1 MDWVDRTKRL
11 PWIAIFWVLL
21 LSWIAFFHHLGDT
34 GLLDETEPLFVEA
47 ARQMTVTGD
56 WITPYFNGVTRFDKP
71 PLIYWLMAIG
81 FKIFGTNEWGAR
93 MPSAVAGTALLG
105 LAFYTLTQV
114 ATAQKTTEPR
124 SQTTTPNLLPYIG
137 SGILALNLQMLFF
150 GRTGY
155 SDMLLNAC
163 FGGALL
169 TFFLG
174 YIQPKRSWAMKGWYW
189 GFFAL
194 MGLGMLT
201 KGPVAVVLPLAIV
214 VFFTFLTGNFQ
225 RLVRELPWF
234 SGSLLAGA
242 IAVPWY
248 WAVYQRNGIAFINA
262 FFGFHNMERFTQVV
276 NQHAGPWYYH
286 FVVLGAGMLPWSVAL
301 PAGLLYAL
309 RLKTDRD
316 DRLGHLGVL
325 ALAWFLVV
333 MAFFAVSATKY
344 ITYSLPAVPAA
355 AILVALWW
363 NEQDQRQRT
372 SWSLRLTSLGSLA
385 AFTALGIGAWYCPKW
400 LNDDAS
406 MPNLG
411 LMISQYGISFLGG
424 GLWAIVGIA
433 ALVLVVQN
441 RLGQMWRLKLIAMA
455 AFILF
460 FVMPGLNAL
469 DGVRQAP
476 LRAIARTIVKVQQP
490 KEAVAMAV
498 TFFEKPSLVF
508 YTQEPVEFIN
518 RAVKVKPYIEA
529 VRNQKKMKS
538 ILMVTTKETL
548 AESGLKPKEY
558 GAIARAGLYQLI
570 RIPLVGAGKAP

>member
-11 PWIAIFWVLL
+11 PWMSMLWVLL
-21 LSWIAFFHHLGDT
+21 LGWIAFFNHLGAT

-56 WITPYFNGVTRFDKP
+56 WVTPYFNGVTRFDKP

-93 MPSAVAGTALLG
+93 MPSAVAGTALVG
-105 LAFYTLTQV
+105 LVFYTLTQV
-114 ATAQKTTEPR
+114 VTAQTTQEPR
-124 SQTTTPNLLPYIG
+124 SETTTPNLLPYIG

-174 YIQPKRSWAMKGWYW
+174 YIQPRRSWAMKGWYW

-194 MGLGMLT
+194 MGLGVLT
-201 KGPVAVVLPLAIV
+201 KGPVAMVLPLAIV
-214 VFFTFLTGNFQ
+214 AFFAFLTGNFQ
-225 RLVRELPWF
+225 RLVVDLPWF
-234 SGSLLAGA
+234 SGGLLAGA
-242 IAVPWY
+242 IALPWY
-248 WAVYQRNGIAFINA
+248 WAVYQINGSAFINA

-276 NQHAGPWYYH
+276 NQHGGPWYYH

-309 RLKTDRD
+309 RLKTERD
-316 DRLGHLGVL
+316 DRRGHLGVL

-333 MAFFAVSATKY
+333 MVFFAVSATKY

-363 NEQDQRQRT
+363 HEQDQRRRT
-372 SWSLRLTSLGSLA
+372 SWSLKLTSLGSLA
-385 AFTALGIGAWYCPKW
+385 AFTALGIAAWYCPKW
-400 LNDDAS
+400 LNGDAA

-411 LMISQYGISFLGG
+411 LMISQYGIAFLGG

-490 KEAVAMAV
+490 QEAVAMAV

-508 YTQEPVEFIN
+508 YTQGPVAFIN

-529 VRNQKKMKS
+529 VRNQKMKS
-538 ILMVTTKETL
+538 ILMVTTEETL

-570 RIPLVGAGKAP
+570 RIPLR

>member
-11 PWIAIFWVLL
+11 PWIAILWVLL
-21 LSWIAFFHHLGDT
+21 LSWIAFFNRLGDT

-81 FKIFGTNEWGAR
+81 FKVFGTNEWGAR
-93 MPSAVAGTALLG
+93 LPSAVAGTALVG
-105 LAFYTLTQV
+105 LLFHTLNQV
-114 ATAQKTTEPR
+114 ATAQATPEPR
-124 SQTTTPNLLPYIG
+124 PTTPNLLPYIG

-155 SDMLLNAC
+155 ADMLLNAC

-174 YIQPKRSWAMKGWYW
+174 YIQPRRSWAMKGWYW

-194 MGLGMLT
+194 MGLGVLT

-225 RLVRELPWF
+225 RLLLELPWF

-242 IAVPWY
+242 IAFPWY
-248 WAVYQRNGIAFINA
+248 WAVYQRNGAAFINA

-316 DRLGHLGVL
+316 DRRGHLGVL

-363 NEQDQRQRT
+363 HEQDQQRRT

-385 AFTALGIGAWYCPKW
+385 AFTALGIAAWYCPKW

-476 LRAIARTIVKVQQP
+476 LRAIARTIVKVQRPQ
-490 KEAVAMAV
+490 EAVAMAV

-529 VRNQKKMKS
+529 VRNQKKKS

-558 GAIARAGLYQLI
+558 GAIARAGLYELI
-570 RIPLVGAGKAP
+570 RIPLK

>member
-11 PWIAIFWVLL
+11 PWMSILWVLL
-21 LSWIAFFHHLGDT
+21 LGWIAFFNHLGDT

-47 ARQMTVTGD
+47 ARQMAVTGD
-56 WITPYFNGVTRFDKP
+56 FVTPYFNGVTRFDKP
-71 PLIYWLMAIG
+71 PLIYWLMVIG
-81 FKIFGTNEWGAR
+81 FKVFGINEWGAR
-93 MPSAVAGTALLG
+93 MPSALAGTALVG
-105 LAFYTLTQV
+105 LLFYTLTQV
-114 ATAQKTTEPR
+114 AQPPTE
-124 SQTTTPNLLPYIG
+124 QTEATTPNLLPYMG

-174 YIQPKRSWAMKGWYW
+174 YIQPRRSWAMKGWYW

-214 VFFTFLTGNFQ
+214 AFFAFLAGNFQ
-225 RLVRELPWF
+225 RLVVELPWF
-234 SGSLLAGA
+234 SGSFLAGA
-242 IAVPWY
+242 IAFPWY
-248 WAVYQRNGIAFINA
+248 WAVYQRHGADFINA

-309 RLKTDRD
+309 RLKTDRE
-316 DRLGHLGVL
+316 DRRGHLGVL

-333 MAFFAVSATKY
+333 MTFFAVSATKY

-355 AILVALWW
+355 AILIALWW
-363 NEQDQRQRT
+363 WDQDQRRRG
-372 SWSLRLTSLGSLA
+372 SWSLRLTAIATLA
-385 AFTALGIGAWYCPKW
+385 AFTALGVAAWYCPKW

-411 LMISQYGISFLGG
+411 LMISQYGISVVGG
-424 GLWAIVGIA
+424 GLWAVVTLA
-433 ALVLVVQN
+433 ALVVVVQN
-441 RLGQMWRLKLIAMA
+441 RLAQLWRLKLVAMA

-460 FVMPGLNAL
+460 FVLPALNAV

-490 KEAVAMAV
+490 QEAVAMAV

-508 YTQEPVEFIN
+508 YTQGPVEFIN

-529 VRNQKKMKS
+529 VRNKKMKS
-538 ILMVTTKETL
+538 ILMVTTEETL

-570 RIPLVGAGKAP
+570 RIPLVGKKAP